1 MVSGFEE
8 GAALRLWGHE
18 ASGTE
23 GDGCLHDGKSGGL
36 RSKMALTCARTCA
49 AALFTAAQ
57 TRNQDALQQ
66 APRGT
71 SRPWDVTQGSKEMS
85 SYAVEGGGGNLH
97 AHD

>member
-1 MVSGFEE
+1 
-8 GAALRLWGHE
+8 
-18 ASGTE
+18 
-23 GDGCLHDGKSGGL
+23 
-36 RSKMALTCARTCA
+36 MALTCARTCA

-85 SYAVEGGGGNLH
+85 SYAVEETYMRMTKWKRPI
-97 AHD
+97 

>member
-1 MVSGFEE
+1 MAVVSGFEE

-23 GDGCLHDGKSGGL
+23 GDGCLRDGKSGGL
-36 RSKMALTCARTCA
+36 RSKMAWTCA

-97 AHD
+97 AYD